1 MVTTE
6 RTPGVENKENSSIAP
21 QIQDVAAGIRSDMYM
36 IINVHIPL

>member
-21 QIQDVAAGIRSDMYM
+21 QIQDVADRDT
-36 IINVHIPL
+36 